1 MDGDETAEKCIKNDF
16 LVSFVRCCC
25 HEEPF
30 SNTVFFV
37 WFTTNEAICTHAC
50 TPVFIKIKE
59 MGKQ

>member
-1 MDGDETAEKCIKNDF
+1 MRLLKNVLEMISLF
-16 LVSFVRCCC
+16 LLSGVVAMKS
-25 HEEPF
+25 P
-30 SNTVFFV
+30 SQTLFFV